1 MKYELI
7 NPVDAK
13 LSAIEQVLVNRGIQ
27 QQDIPHYLHVSKE
40 DNLSP
45 TLFKNIDEA
54 VQILAK
60 HIKDPDAHI
69 HVVVDPDCDG
79 FTASAC
85 LLNYI
90 HLAFPS
96 ALSKFSYNFHDDKSH
111 GIEIQKIPDGTTL
124 VVAPD
129 SSSNEYDIHKTLKE
143 RGIDVVVLDHHNAD
157 KISEYACVVN
167 NQLCD
172 YPNKALSGV
181 GIVYKLCERFD
192 ELMST
197 DYASSLVDLVMLGN
211 VGDMMDLRSYETK
224 YLVNQGIA
232 HLRNPFIKG
241 MAEHNAYSIGKQL
254 TPIGVAFYIVPLVN
268 AITRMGTQDEKELLF
283 RSMLNWEAFNLV
295 PSTKRGCKGQTETI
309 VEQAVRTCVNV
320 KNRQTRAQDTA
331 VETLEELIAA
341 GGLLEHKILMF
352 TLDDSFSIPAE
363 IRGLIANKFMAKY
376 QRPVL
381 MLSVTTHE
389 GKPAFMGSAR
399 GYEKSSLTDFRS
411 FCRDSG
417 LVFQSEGHANAF
429 GFGIYAENVDAFLA
443 WSDEALKDVE
453 FSPSYKVDFIYSASS
468 MNPQDILDIG
478 SMKSLW
484 GQNVNEALVAV
495 ERVNVTKNMVTLM
508 AKGKPSQALKIELPN
523 GVACIKFRVSEE
535 EYETL
540 LADTGCVV
548 LNIVGKCEVNEY
560 YNSVTPQIIIEDYE
574 IVDRMNYYF

>member
-1 MKYELI
+1 M
-7 NPVDAK
+7 
-13 LSAIEQVLVNRGIQ
+13 
-27 QQDIPHYLHVSKE
+27 
-40 DNLSP
+40 
-45 TLFKNIDEA
+45 
-54 VQILAK
+54 
-60 HIKDPDAHI
+60 
-69 HVVVDPDCDG
+69 
-79 FTASAC
+79 
-85 LLNYI
+85 
-90 HLAFPS
+90 
-96 ALSKFSYNFHDDKSH
+96 
-111 GIEIQKIPDGTTL
+111 
-124 VVAPD
+124 VAPD

-411 FCRDSG
+411 FCRSSG
-417 LVFQSEGHANAF
+417 LVF
-429 GFGIYAENVDAFLA
+429 
-443 WSDEALKDVE
+443 
-453 FSPSYKVDFIYSASS
+453 
-468 MNPQDILDIG
+468 
-478 SMKSLW
+478 
-484 GQNVNEALVAV
+484 
-495 ERVNVTKNMVTLM
+495 
-508 AKGKPSQALKIELPN
+508 
-523 GVACIKFRVSEE
+523 
-535 EYETL
+535 
-540 LADTGCVV
+540 
-548 LNIVGKCEVNEY
+548 
-560 YNSVTPQIIIEDYE
+560 
-574 IVDRMNYYF
+574 